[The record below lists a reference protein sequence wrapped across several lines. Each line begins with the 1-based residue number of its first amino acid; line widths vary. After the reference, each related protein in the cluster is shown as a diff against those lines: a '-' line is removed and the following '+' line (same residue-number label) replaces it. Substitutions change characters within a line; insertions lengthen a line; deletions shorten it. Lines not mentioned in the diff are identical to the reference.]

1 MMMSSDENMRL
12 TVLKTKLHRAVVTQC
27 DLNYEGSITIDRD
40 LMDQAGLFPFEQVD
54 VLNVNNGQRFTTYV
68 IEGIAGSGI
77 IGVNGAAARLCHH
90 GDPVIICSYGQIE
103 QKHAREY
110 QPTVIQ
116 MNPDNTV
123 KSVLGRAELN
133 DNRKCAC

>member
-1 MMMSSDENMRL
+1 MMMSSDDKMRL

-27 DLNYEGSITIDRD
+27 DLNYEGSITIDRN
-40 LMDQAGLFPFEQVD
+40 LMEEAGLFPFEQVD
-54 VLNVNNGQRFTTYV
+54 VLNINNGERFTTYV
-68 IEGIAGSGI
+68 IEGESGSGI
-77 IGVNGAAARLCHH
+77 IGINGAAARLCHY

-103 QKHAREY
+103 QKQARDY

-123 KSVLGRAELN
+123 KSVTGKTTHN
-133 DNRKCAC
+133 DNLKQA